1 MLTVLTP
8 LSFTDWFCITWNIL
22 SSSRIVCLKENLGT
36 EQNESQDFSQMK
48 VNYSFTTMAFLLAFN
63 RFVRGNVG
71 LPGTN
76 LKIQVI
82 GFFQSPESG
91 WFISS
96 QVLFGIL
103 YT

>member
-1 MLTVLTP
+1 MLTALTP

-22 SSSRIVCLKENLGT
+22 SSSRIVCLKEYLGT

-48 VNYSFTTMAFLLAFN
+48 VNYSFTAMAFLLAFN

-71 LPGTN
+71 LSCAN

-91 WFISS
+91 
-96 QVLFGIL
+96 
-103 YT
+103 